1 MADHFIKLC
10 KPLHHNKAVIR
21 RVDGHWPPA
30 NPVWR
35 RVILFPQGNH
45 SSLPSPLGTIY
56 LLSRLFTG
64 ACWVASVVSGSSW
77 PYGLGPVRFLSP
89 RDSPGINTGVG
100 CHALLQGIFPIQGS
114 SPRLI
119 MSPALQAGSLPQ
131 DPPGKP
137 LFGVGEAVLFNWA
150 SPVSQMVKNLPAMWE
165 TCIWTLGH
173 EDPSRRGWLPTPV
186 FLPGEFHGQRNLASY
201 ILCGHKELFN

>member
-1 MADHFIKLC
+1 MGCHFLLQWTTLCQNSSLWPICLRSAWHGMADHFIKLC

-100 CHALLQGIFPIQGS
+100 CHALLQGIFPIQVLK
-114 SPRLI
+114 PCL
-119 MSPALQAGSLPQ
+119 LYFLCWQVGSLPLGPPRKQ
-131 DPPGKP
+131 GAANAVGIAHPLSACRQTSFSPDPFLRPCP
-137 LFGVGEAVLFNWA
+137 L
-150 SPVSQMVKNLPAMWE
+150 
-165 TCIWTLGH
+165 
-173 EDPSRRGWLPTPV
+173 
-186 FLPGEFHGQRNLASY
+186 
-201 ILCGHKELFN
+201 